1 MTAGDVRKAEPKQ
14 TEEAMVAL
22 WWPQL
27 SSFTARTANH
37 GVEIDGCQLVS
48 IDLQTTQHK
57 AVTNFADPAHKGC
70 GGEWAT
76 VTHLTVHCGRTHRQH
91 GGNKDKATHDVGQK
105 QASEPATS
113 LSFVHNMSHFKR
125 SKSRYKRSGG
135 YQTHLYCS

>member
-1 MTAGDVRKAEPKQ
+1 MDAN
-14 TEEAMVAL
+14 
-22 WWPQL
+22 
-27 SSFTARTANH
+27 SFPLTYKPHSTKPSPTSLTLRT
-37 GVEIDGCQLVS
+37 
-48 IDLQTTQHK
+48 K
-57 AVTNFADPAHKGC
+57 AVEANGMAV
-70 GGEWAT
+70 AT